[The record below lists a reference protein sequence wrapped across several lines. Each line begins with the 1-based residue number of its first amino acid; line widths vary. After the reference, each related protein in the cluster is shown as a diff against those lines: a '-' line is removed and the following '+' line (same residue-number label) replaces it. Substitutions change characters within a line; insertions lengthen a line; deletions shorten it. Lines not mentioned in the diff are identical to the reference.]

1 MELGRLMIPLGITTY
16 LMALITVVSGL
27 YRVKLN
33 THKLLAGVTIFL
45 ASLHAILVLSE
56 FLL

>member
-1 MELGRLMIPLGITTY
+1 MIPLGITTY